1 MMVNKI
7 ELLNIQININIPDFN
22 YNKQTII
29 NTINPHSYCISK
41 KDILFNEALHQ
52 SDILIPDGIGIVYA
66 ARILK
71 KKIIKRISGSDIH
84 QFLIEKAN
92 KNNLKI
98 FYLGASQETLEKIEF
113 RIKKE
118 FPSITVKS
126 YSPPYKEEFSNYENS
141 IMIEEIN
148 NFEPQILFIGMTA
161 PKQEKWVN
169 KNKVKLKNCII
180 CSIGAVFDFYAGT
193 INRPNKIWQRLG
205 LEWFMRFI
213 KEPKRLWRRNFI
225 STPCFLWDVIKEKI
239 RNSN

>member
-1 MMVNKI
+1 MVNNI
-7 ELLNIQININIPDFN
+7 ELLNFQININIPDFN
-22 YNKQTII
+22 YNEQTII

-71 KKIIKRISGSDIH
+71 KIKIKRISGSDIH

-118 FPSITVKS
+118 FPSITVKY
-126 YSPPYKEEFSNYENS
+126 YSPPYKEEFSDYENS
-141 IMIEEIN
+141 IIIEEIN